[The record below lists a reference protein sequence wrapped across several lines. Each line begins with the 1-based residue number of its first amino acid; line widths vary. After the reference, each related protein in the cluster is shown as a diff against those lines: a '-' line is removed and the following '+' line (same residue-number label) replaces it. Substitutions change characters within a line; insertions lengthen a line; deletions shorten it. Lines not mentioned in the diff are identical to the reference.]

1 MTKRNKIEN
10 YVEARDIEEVL
21 EKVINSDSDELK
33 KIVLIKDGE
42 NVRT

>member
-33 KIVLIKDGE
+33 KIALIKYGE
-42 NVRT
+42 KVRT

>member
-33 KIVLIKDGE
+33 KIALIKDGE
-42 NVRT
+42 KVRT

>member
-33 KIVLIKDGE
+33 KIALIKDGE
-42 NVRT
+42 KGWA